1 MPQVFDPR
9 FNNIALTFAY
19 LLPGGLPSSRTVT
32 LRVREGEGETW
43 LDPAVTPTLGS
54 ITQGTLTIASESI
67 TRETLTIGNVSFPRY
82 APLTMTLTGADLSFQ
97 VRQGQIINFAL
108 TDGDETMLRLY
119 CTSPWSAALSYQLT
133 WPADNSGQL
142 KLVLTRINALDIDD
156 VTGQPRQTSLELYRL
171 AGSIVGL
178 PGASRKVGATDVVK
192 NDTVT
197 LKRNGNGE
205 LRLQASG
212 VRMEWDFAG
221 GLLNALR
228 VFDSRGKLASLRLPA
243 LAGQGSGVSAAFLDT
258 LS

>member
-19 LLPGGLPSSRTVT
+19 LLPGGLPSSRTLT

-54 ITQGTLTIASESI
+54 ITQGTLTIASE
-67 TRETLTIGNVSFPRY
+67 TFPRY
-82 APLTMTLTGADLSFQ
+82 APLTMTLTGADLCFQ
-97 VRQGQIINFAL
+97 VRQGQIINFSLA
-108 TDGDETMLRLY
+108 DGDETMLRLY

-133 WPADNSGQL
+133 WPTDNSGQL
-142 KLVLTRINALDIDD
+142 KLILTRINALDIDD

-171 AGSIVGL
+171 SGSIAGL
-178 PGASRKVGATDVVK
+178 PGGFRKVGSTDVVS
-192 NDTVT
+192 NDKVT
-197 LKRNGNGE
+197 LMRDSNGE
-205 LRLQASG
+205 LKLQASG
-212 VRMEWDFAG
+212 MRMEWDFAG

>member
-43 LDPAVTPTLGS
+43 LDPAITPTLGS
-54 ITQGTLTIASESI
+54 ITQGTLTIASE
-67 TRETLTIGNVSFPRY
+67 TFPRY

-108 TDGDETMLRLY
+108 VDDDETMLRLY

-133 WPADNSGQL
+133 WPTDNSGQL
-142 KLVLTRINALDIDD
+142 KLILTRINALDIDD

-178 PGASRKVGATDVVK
+178 PGGFRKVGATDVVK

-205 LRLQASG
+205 LKLQASG